1 MLNLKLSG
9 KRQFMNRE
17 FVNKIIKTIF
27 KILKN
32 FKIKR
37 TNTMPDNNSQPA
49 PAPVVIPSI
58 GANTQIIF
66 TVKSFLATIGSI
78 LGLFV
83 GFYFMVV
90 VPKTKDVETH
100 QKELFEQHKEYVSG
114 EFGKINTA
122 IQNNTTTITDLS
134 GRFEDLNTTIEN
146 SGGSFGENSTTSH
159 TGEPAVD
166 SSLAVNHQ

>member
-1 MLNLKLSG
+1 
-9 KRQFMNRE
+9 MNRE
-17 FVNKIIKTIF
+17 FVNKVIKTIF

-37 TNTMPDNNSQPA
+37 TNTMPDNNNLQ

-90 VPKTKDVETH
+90 VPKAKDVEAY
-100 QKELFEQHKEYVSG
+100 QKDLYNQQQTYITT
-114 EFGKINTA
+114 EFGKVNNA
-122 IQNNTTTITDLS
+122 IQTNTGSIEDLTL
-134 GRFEDLNTTIEN
+134 RFEDLNETIEN
-146 SGGSFGENSTTSH
+146 SGGGFGGSTAMGT
-159 TGEPAVD
+159 PAVTEHETT
-166 SSLAVNHQ
+166 LASVGYD

>member
-1 MLNLKLSG
+1 MPSLRLNGRKPS
-9 KRQFMNRE
+9 MNRE
-17 FVNKIIKTIF
+17 FVNKVIKTIF
-27 KILKN
+27 KISKN

-37 TNTMPDNNSQPA
+37 TNTMPDNNNPQ

-90 VPKTKDVETH
+90 VPKAKDVEAY
-100 QKELFEQHKEYVSG
+100 QKELYNQQQTYITD
-114 EFGKINTA
+114 EFGKVNNA
-122 IQNNTTTITDLS
+122 IQTNTSTLSDLS
-134 GRFEDLNTTIEN
+134 KRFDDLSETIEN
-146 SGGSFGENSTTSH
+146 SGGGFGGNGVAS

-166 SSLAVNHQ
+166 PSLAVNHQ

>member
-1 MLNLKLSG
+1 
-9 KRQFMNRE
+9 MNRE
-17 FVNKIIKTIF
+17 FVNKVIKTIF

-37 TNTMPDNNSQPA
+37 TNTMPDNNNLQ

-90 VPKTKDVETH
+90 VPKAKDVEAY
-100 QKELFEQHKEYVSG
+100 QKDLYNQQQTYITT
-114 EFGKINTA
+114 EFGKVNNA
-122 IQNNTTTITDLS
+122 IQTNTGSIEDLTL
-134 GRFEDLNTTIEN
+134 RFEDLNETIEN
-146 SGGSFGENSTTSH
+146 SGGGFGGSTAMGT
-159 TGEPAVD
+159 PAVTEHETT
-166 SSLAVNHQ
+166 LASVEHD